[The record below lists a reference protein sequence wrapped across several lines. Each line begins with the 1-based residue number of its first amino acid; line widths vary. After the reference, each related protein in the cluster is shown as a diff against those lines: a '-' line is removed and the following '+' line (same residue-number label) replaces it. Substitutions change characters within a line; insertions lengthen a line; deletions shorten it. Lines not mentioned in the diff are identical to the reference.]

1 MSTTA
6 LPEIREAE
14 APPAIAAIYAAL
26 NEGIGIGQV
35 NLIWRHAATL
45 PGVLDWLWAQAAP
58 ALASG
63 AAAAARDAVAAAIAL
78 PIPAASP
85 KPQDHAAL
93 AALVEIYNRGNLT
106 NLAVLSAIL
115 LRAQGMAPGERPR
128 PASRGARLSAPPPLP
143 RLAGL
148 PPAQQAQIRALTAA
162 HGLSDAAVVPSL
174 YLHLALWPEY
184 LARLP
189 ELLAPL
195 HAEQRLHGTR
205 DAAVAAARHGAPGL
219 IADLCRAAAPPA
231 ALPVFLTRLEVFV
244 REVIP
249 GMVPVGL
256 FLRRALATAPSGGND
271 DTLRFR

>member
-1 MSTTA
+1 MSATS

-14 APPAIAAIYAAL
+14 APPAIAAIYTAL

-35 NLIWRHAATL
+35 NLIWRHAAAL

-63 AAAAARDAVAAAIAL
+63 AAAAARDGIAEAITL
-78 PIPAASP
+78 PIPAALP
-85 KPQDHAAL
+85 KPQDHAAI
-93 AALVEIYNRGNLT
+93 AAVVEIYNRGNLT

-115 LRAQGMAPGERPR
+115 LRAQDVAPGERP
-128 PASRGARLSAPPPLP
+128 ASAPRGAMLPAPPPLP
-143 RLAGL
+143 RLAAL
-148 PPAQQAQIRALTAA
+148 PSTQQAQIRALTAA

-174 YLHLALWPEY
+174 YLHLALWPDF
-184 LARLP
+184 LAQLP

-195 HAEQRLHGTR
+195 QADSGLARAR
-205 DAAVAAARHGAPGL
+205 DAAVAAARHAAPSL
-219 IADLCRAAAPPA
+219 IAALGAAPAPPA
-231 ALPVFLTRLEVFV
+231 ALPEFLTRLEVFV

-256 FLRRALATAPSGGND
+256 FLRRALG
-271 DTLRFR
+271 

>member
-1 MSTTA
+1 MSTTVLA
-6 LPEIREAE
+6 EIREAE

-35 NLIWRHAATL
+35 NLIWRHAAAL

-63 AAAAARDAVAAAIAL
+63 AAAAARDGIAEAITL
-78 PIPAASP
+78 PMPATLP
-85 KPQDHAAL
+85 KPQDHAAI

-106 NLAVLSAIL
+106 NLALLSAIL
-115 LRAQGMAPGERPR
+115 LRAQGMPP
-128 PASRGARLSAPPPLP
+128 GARLALAPRGAMLPVPPPLP
-143 RLAGL
+143 RLASL

-174 YLHLALWPEY
+174 YLHLALWPEF
-184 LARLP
+184 LALLP
-189 ELLAPL
+189 DLLAPL
-195 HAEQRLHGTR
+195 HADGGLARAR
-205 DAAVAAARHGAPGL
+205 DAAVIATRHAAPEL
-219 IADLCRAAAPPA
+219 IAALGAAPAPPA
-231 ALPVFLTRLEVFV
+231 ALPEFLTRLEVFV

-256 FLRRALATAPSGGND
+256 FLRRALG
-271 DTLRFR
+271 

>member
-1 MSTTA
+1 MSTA
-6 LPEIREAE
+6 SLPEIREAE

-35 NLIWRHAATL
+35 NLIWRHAAAL

-63 AAAAARDAVAAAIAL
+63 AAAAARDGIAVDITL
-78 PIPAASP
+78 PTPAALP

-93 AALVEIYNRGNLT
+93 AAVVEVYNRGNLT

-115 LRAQGMAPGERPR
+115 LRAQGVAPGERPA
-128 PASRGARLSAPPPLP
+128 PAPRGAMLPVPPPLP

-174 YLHLALWPEY
+174 YVHLALWPEF
-184 LARLP
+184 LALLP
-189 ELLAPL
+189 DLLAPL
-195 HAEQRLHGTR
+195 HAEQRLHTAR
-205 DAAVAAARHGAPGL
+205 DAAVEAACHAAPGL
-219 IADLCRAAAPPA
+219 IAALGPAPAPPPG
-231 ALPVFLTRLEVFV
+231 LPEFLMRLEVFV
-244 REVIP
+244 RQVIP

-256 FLRRALATAPSGGND
+256 FLRRALG
-271 DTLRFR
+271 

>member
-1 MSTTA
+1 MSATS

-35 NLIWRHAATL
+35 NLIWRHAAAL

-58 ALASG
+58 ALACG
-63 AAAAARDAVAAAIAL
+63 AAAAARDGIAAAIAL
-78 PIPAASP
+78 PLPAAFP
-85 KPQDHAAL
+85 KPQDHAEIASV
-93 AALVEIYNRGNLT
+93 VEIYNRGNLT

-115 LRAQGMAPGERPR
+115 LRAQGMAPSAPL
-128 PASRGARLSAPPPLP
+128 PAAPRGAMLPAPPPLP
-143 RLAGL
+143 RFAAL

-174 YLHLALWPEY
+174 YLHLALWPAF

-195 HAEQRLHGTR
+195 QADRGLLRAR
-205 DAAVAAARHGAPGL
+205 DAAVAAARHTAPGL
-219 IADLCRAAAPPA
+219 IAALGAAPAPPA
-231 ALPVFLTRLEVFV
+231 ALPEFLTRLEVFV

-256 FLRRALATAPSGGND
+256 FLRRALA
-271 DTLRFR
+271 

>member
-1 MSTTA
+1 MSTTS

-35 NLIWRHAATL
+35 NLIWRHAAAL

-63 AAAAARDAVAAAIAL
+63 AAAAARDGIAEAITL
-78 PIPAASP
+78 PTPAASQ
-85 KPQDHAAL
+85 KPQDHAAI

-106 NLAVLSAIL
+106 NLALLSAIL
-115 LRAQGMAPGERPR
+115 LRAQGVAPGERP
-128 PASRGARLSAPPPLP
+128 ASAPRGAMLQAPPPLP
-143 RLAGL
+143 RLAAL
-148 PPAQQAQIRALTAA
+148 PSTQQAQIRALTAA

-174 YLHLALWPEY
+174 YLHLALWPNF
-184 LARLP
+184 LALLP

-195 HAEQRLHGTR
+195 QAEQGLVRTR
-205 DAAVAAARHGAPGL
+205 NAAVEAARHAAPGL
-219 IADLCRAAAPPA
+219 IAALGAAPAPPA
-231 ALPVFLTRLEVFV
+231 ALPEFLTRLEVFV

-256 FLRRALATAPSGGND
+256 FLRQGLG
-271 DTLRFR
+271 

>member
-1 MSTTA
+1 MSTTS

-14 APPAIAAIYAAL
+14 APPEIAAIYAAL

-35 NLIWRHAATL
+35 NLIWRHAAAL

-115 LRAQGMAPGERPR
+115 LRKQGMA
-128 PASRGARLSAPPPLP
+128 AGARPTPAQRGGMLPAPPPLP
-143 RLAGL
+143 RLAAL
-148 PPAQQAQIRALTAA
+148 PAAQQAQIRALTVA

-174 YLHLALWPEY
+174 YLHLALWPDF
-184 LARLP
+184 LSQLP
-189 ELLAPL
+189 ELLEPL
-195 HAEQRLHGTR
+195 HQNNGLVLAR
-205 DAAVAAARHGAPGL
+205 DAAVKAARHAAPGL
-219 IADLCRAAAPPA
+219 IAALGAAPAPPVG
-231 ALPVFLTRLEVFV
+231 LPEFLMRLGVFV

-256 FLRRALATAPSGGND
+256 FLRRALA
-271 DTLRFR
+271 

>member
-1 MSTTA
+1 MSTA
-6 LPEIREAE
+6 SLPEIREAD

-35 NLIWRHAATL
+35 NLIWRHAAAL

-58 ALASG
+58 ALGCG
-63 AAAAARDAVAAAIAL
+63 AAAAARDAIAAAITL
-78 PIPAASP
+78 PMPAALP
-85 KPQDHAAL
+85 KPQDHAAI
-93 AALVEIYNRGNLT
+93 AAVVEIYNRGNLT
-106 NLAVLSAIL
+106 NLALLSAIL
-115 LRAQGMAPGERPR
+115 LRAQGMAPGAPL
-128 PASRGARLSAPPPLP
+128 PAAPRGAMLPAPPPLP
-143 RLAGL
+143 RLADL

-162 HGLSDAAVVPSL
+162 HGLSDPAVVPSL

-195 HAEQRLHGTR
+195 HAEQHLHSAR
-205 DAAVAAARHGAPGL
+205 DAAVAAARHGAPAL
-219 IADLCRAAAPPA
+219 IATLGRAPAPPA

-244 REVIP
+244 HEVIP

-256 FLRRALATAPSGGND
+256 FLRRALS
-271 DTLRFR
+271 

>member
-1 MSTTA
+1 MSATS

-35 NLIWRHAATL
+35 NLIWRHAAAL
-45 PGVLDWLWAQAAP
+45 PGVLDWLWAQAGP

-63 AAAAARDAVAAAIAL
+63 AAAAARDGIAEAITL
-78 PIPAASP
+78 PTPAALP

-115 LRAQGMAPGERPR
+115 LRAQGVAPGERP
-128 PASRGARLSAPPPLP
+128 ASAPRGAMLPAPPPLP
-143 RLAGL
+143 RLAAL

-174 YLHLALWPEY
+174 YLHLALWPDF
-184 LARLP
+184 LAQLP

-195 HAEQRLHGTR
+195 QADSGLARAR
-205 DAAVAAARHGAPGL
+205 DAAVAAARHAAPSL
-219 IADLCRAAAPPA
+219 IAALGAAPAPPA
-231 ALPVFLTRLEVFV
+231 ALPEFLTRLEVFV

-256 FLRRALATAPSGGND
+256 FLRRALG
-271 DTLRFR
+271 